1 MRVERE
7 TRYRIRGAAR
17 SGKSFSYDGQ
27 DYCVIEVEEVI
38 TRSGRVGDV
47 LTFETACESCGD
59 TFYFSKMKSYFRP
72 LKRCRRCDA

>member
-7 TRYRIRGAAR
+7 TRYRIRGVACP
-17 SGKSFSYDGQ
+17 GKRFSYDGQ
-27 DYCVIEVEEVI
+27 AYHVVEVDEVV

-59 TFYFSKMKSYFRP
+59 TFYFSKMKSYFRR
-72 LKRCRRCDA
+72 LKRCRVCDG